1 MTVTRKKKTMQQQQQ
16 PFHFPD
22 ILSSLRKAGRSLEK
36 CNANLSFC
44 GQSLDVHTRQVPR
57 INRALSNS
65 QFFELVSVSEIR
77 AAQYQLTSEL
87 EPQIKELVKQ
97 TEIGLLKL
105 HKREQMLRLNISKRR
120 NLQWDDDIV
129 ARDEEKEEEDDQQA
143 EGEKTGSK
151 TDLITNRKLE
161 EREHELQQLRSTK
174 NSLLK
179 ELERLDQQIH
189 SQHRRL

>member
-1 MTVTRKKKTMQQQQQ
+1 MVSIQ
-16 PFHFPD
+16 FPD

-44 GQSLDVHTRQVPR
+44 GQSLDQHTRQVR
-57 INRALSNS
+57 RTNQALSNS

-97 TEIGLLKL
+97 TEQGLLKL
-105 HKREQMLRLNISKRR
+105 QKRDQMLRLNISKRR
-120 NLQWDDDIV
+120 NLQWDDDPV
-129 ARDEEKEEEDDQQA
+129 TQDEEEEEEDVQQQ
-143 EGEKTGSK
+143 GERKGSQ
-151 TDLITNRKLE
+151 TSHITNRKLE

-179 ELERLDQQIH
+179 ELERLDQQLL
-189 SQHRRL
+189 SQRGQL